1 MPGPIINRSLI
12 DNAFQAILGLA
23 PDGTPRQVQ
32 TDDSGN
38 ISIGGTN
45 VVLVQTMLQKSIAD
59 VLAQIYIETKLANR
73 IQIIAQGLTVDDEDS
88 MRRDVAA
95 ESEDAV

>member
-73 IQIIAQGLTVDDEDS
+73 IQILAQGLTVDDEDQ

-95 ESEDAV
+95 ESEDVV